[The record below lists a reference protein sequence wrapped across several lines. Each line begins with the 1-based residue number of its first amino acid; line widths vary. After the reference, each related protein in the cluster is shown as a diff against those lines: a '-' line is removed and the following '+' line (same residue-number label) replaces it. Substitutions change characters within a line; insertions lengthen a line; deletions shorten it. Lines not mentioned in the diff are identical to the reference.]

1 MQILLTKH
9 MHDKDYTSEV
19 QDLGTESL
27 PATLTLRYR
36 KYKKNLSL
44 VLFLFFFS
52 RILQSFLLRVKFE
65 INNLNVPCM
74 DLD

>member
-44 VLFLFFFS
+44 VLFLFFP